1 MHLDDIRTLLE
12 GYRSAFDEE
21 MLYRKYML
29 DFLRSNNDFWQRSN
43 LAGHLTGSA
52 WVLNPLKTKALLI
65 HHRGLDKWFQPGGH
79 ADDTDASLLDTARRE
94 AQEECGLGLLA
105 LLSEGIFDLDIHVIP
120 AKKDVPEHLHYD
132 VRFAFVAES
141 EALNGD
147 WSEIKDLQWAAL
159 EELTTTGLVQQAVRR
174 MALKFEKGKRIKS

>member
-1 MHLDDIRTLLE
+1 MNLNEIRSLLE
-12 GYRSAFDEE
+12 RYRSSFDEE
-21 MLYRKYML
+21 TLYRKYML
-29 DFLRSNNDFWQRSN
+29 DFLHANDDFWQRSN

-52 WVLNPLKTKALLI
+52 WVLNRLKTKALLI

-94 AQEECGLGLLA
+94 SQEECGLGSLA

-147 WSEIKDLQWAAL
+147 LSEIKDLQWVAL
-159 EELTTTGLVQQAVRR
+159 QELASAGQVQQAVRR
-174 MALKFEKGKRIKS
+174 MALKSK